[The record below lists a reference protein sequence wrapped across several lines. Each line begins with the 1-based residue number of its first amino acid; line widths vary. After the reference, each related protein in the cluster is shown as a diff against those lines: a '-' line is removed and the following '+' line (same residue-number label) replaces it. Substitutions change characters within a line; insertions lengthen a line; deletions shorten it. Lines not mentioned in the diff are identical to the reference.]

1 MNWLSGGKS
10 GPQTSIGA
18 STAGGPTG
26 NDQEQQMRML
36 AELEIEL
43 TADMY
48 QRCDWWMILQLL
60 KYFIFRILL
69 NNVYL

>member
-10 GPQTSIGA
+10 GPQASLGA
-18 STAGGPTG
+18 SNAGNPTG

-48 QRCDWWMILQLL
+48 QR
-60 KYFIFRILL
+60 
-69 NNVYL
+69 

>member
-10 GPQTSIGA
+10 GSQAA
-18 STAGGPTG
+18 SSPNTGGSVG

-36 AELEIEL
+36 SELEIEL

-48 QRCDWWMILQLL
+48 QRLVIRIIVLSSPQILPFEFQHSTG
-60 KYFIFRILL
+60 
-69 NNVYL
+69 